1 MSTKLIEY
9 NEAPPKVREI
19 YDDILVTRKTD
30 YINNMWKALAVHPPT
45 LQRTWQSVKEVMSG
59 PGQLD
64 PVVRELIYLAVSIN
78 NSCEYC
84 MASHTAAARAKGA
97 TEEMLNE
104 LKAIIA
110 LANNTNRLAVGYQIP
125 VDERYRQ

>member
-9 NEAPPKVREI
+9 SEAPPEVREI

-30 YINNMWKALAVHPPT
+30 YINNMWKALALHPPT
-45 LQRTWQSVKEVMSG
+45 LRRTWQSVKEVMSG

-64 PVVRELIYLAVSIN
+64 PIVRELIYLAVSIN

-84 MASHTAAARAKGA
+84 MASHTAAARSKGA

>member
-1 MSTKLIEY
+1 
-9 NEAPPKVREI
+9 
-19 YDDILVTRKTD
+19 
-30 YINNMWKALAVHPPT
+30 
-45 LQRTWQSVKEVMSG
+45 MSG